1 MSSPF
6 LALRHS
12 KEGILKVE
20 LREKY
25 EVYGIIFSSG
35 KPSLES
41 RELSAGF
48 LLIIDQKW
56 LSYLIEVTFQFN
68 AKI

>member
-35 KPSLES
+35 KPSLGS

-48 LLIIDQKW
+48 LLIN
-56 LSYLIEVTFQFN
+56 LPEV
-68 AKI
+68 AKLPHRSDVSV